1 MLPRAAAHG
10 LPQILLRRNAAFL
23 LADSP
28 IVPHGPLNVSI
39 FLTIAPQIKTQA
51 HTHTHTHARTRT
63 HARAHTH
70 ARTHAHAHAHAY
82 TLDKNWIIEVIR
94 WELNPIMCNSTRY
107 IVVNDQ
113 NIYIYIQID
122 RLWWPP
128 GAT

>member
-51 HTHTHTHARTRT
+51 HTHTPTHAHAHTHARAHTHTHARTRT
-63 HARAHTH
+63 HTPTHTH
-70 ARTHAHAHAHAY
+70 TH
-82 TLDKNWIIEVIR
+82 T
-94 WELNPIMCNSTRY
+94 P
-107 IVVNDQ
+107 
-113 NIYIYIQID
+113 
-122 RLWWPP
+122 
-128 GAT
+128 